1 MDVSEVKKFDALAGG
16 WWDPAGAFKALHV
29 LNPTRVEFI
38 EQRVNLSGKRVL
50 DVGCGGGLLAEALA
64 KRAARVTGIDMSPEA
79 IRVAMA
85 HADQN
90 QLLIEYQCIAA
101 EAYAKVHANQF
112 EVVTCLELIEH
123 VPDADSLVRACAD
136 LVVAGGDVF
145 ISTLN
150 RNLKAFLVAI
160 LGAEYLTNVV
170 PRGTHD
176 YDRFIKPSEL
186 VNAARAQGLT
196 LKEIKGVH
204 YSPLFG
210 TASLVERPSVNY
222 IAHFVKADG

>member
-16 WWDPAGAFKALHV
+16 WWDPAGAFRVLHV

-64 KRAARVTGIDMSPEA
+64 KRAARVTGIDMSAEA

-90 QLLIEYQCIAA
+90 QLLIEYCRASA
-101 EAYAKVHANQF
+101 EEYVEEHAGQF
-112 EVVTCLELIEH
+112 DVVTCLELIEH
-123 VPDADSLVRACAD
+123 VPEPASLLRCCSDLVRM
-136 LVVAGGDVF
+136 GGDVF

-150 RNLKAFLVAI
+150 RTLKAFVVAI
-160 LGAEYLTNVV
+160 LGAEYLSNSV

-186 VNAARAQGLT
+186 ANAARAQGLI

-210 TASLVERPSVNY
+210 TASLIEHPSVNY
-222 IAHFVKADG
+222 IAHFVKEEA